1 MSEPSNQPPKLMT
14 VSPYLNQQS
23 AAAVASSSSSNGKQL
38 EQQWQL
44 RFPQP
49 ASSYLDFRKRLD
61 ENNVSLENV
70 IVKSPDKRIVGTVK
84 VRNLSYDK
92 EVFVRSTR
100 DRWATHQ
107 DTLCTYVQN
116 NAMIN
121 AAAGGCG
128 GGPFSAA
135 SGPVQNPVTAIYDTF
150 SFRLPLP
157 VDAAAM
163 EFAVCYKSAR
173 FEFWDSNDGNNY
185 WLSLGPCGV
194 PVGGGLQ
201 QSSVVGSIPLQQ
213 HAAAGTSAT
222 GSSMS
227 LASSLASTSC
237 MSTVDFDHHLQHA
250 KQPVHYFG
258 SESRHNSWNVWRD
271 QKLDNDSSGYW

>member
-1 MSEPSNQPPKLMT
+1 MLGHGPIENRMFAVLQVRLMSEPSNQPPKLMT
-14 VSPYLNQQS
+14 VSPYLNPQPV
-23 AAAVASSSSSNGKQL
+23 AAVNGCSNRQL
-38 EQQWQL
+38 VDQQWQL

-107 DTLCTYVQN
+107 DTLCSYVQN
-116 NAMIN
+116 NTMVN
-121 AAAGGCG
+121 
-128 GGPFSAA
+128 AA
-135 SGPVQNPVTAIYDTF
+135 SGGGSGGGGGLFPGVPAPAQNPVTAIYDTF

-157 VDAAAM
+157 ADATSV

-173 FEFWDSNDGNNY
+173 FEYWDSNDGNNY
-185 WLSLGPCGV
+185 WLSLGSGCAP
-194 PVGGGLQ
+194 
-201 QSSVVGSIPLQQ
+201 QSAAAGSPALQQ
-213 HAAAGTSAT
+213 HATAAG
-222 GSSMS
+222 
-227 LASSLASTSC
+227 STSC
-237 MSTVDFDHHLQHA
+237 MSVAEFDQNLRAA

-258 SESRHNSWNVWRD
+258 SQSKTNSWNVWRD
-271 QKLDNDSSGYW
+271 QKDNDTSAYW